1 MGENVEK
8 LEEILSRR
16 KGRFCTKVRVA
27 WLRFFYELEGFIH
40 IAQYWL
46 HPGTIRVLLNTHN
59 CFYYNQTKVKVS

>member
-1 MGENVEK
+1 MLKNWKKYYPGEKVGSVQK
-8 LEEILSRR
+8 LGWHGS
-16 KGRFCTKVRVA
+16 G
-27 WLRFFYELEGFIH
+27 FFYELEGFIH